1 MNSAMGWFCLV
12 VGMFCAAGFWFAY
25 LVKIVLNDE
34 VVREKKRRRARDR
47 ELARRKADDKAG
59 DKRRRQRR

>member
-12 VGMFCAAGFWFAY
+12 VTMLCAAGVWFAY
-25 LVKIVLNDE
+25 LVNIVLNDE

-47 ELARRKADDKAG
+47 ELARRKVDDKAAE
-59 DKRRRQRR
+59 KRRRSRR